1 MAETPWKP
9 RLTPFANLWKDSWEI
24 CLKFPL
30 NTYFITIISRRRP
43 KRKPHSVNNWIACRW
58 DTDTRPCHDS
68 GSTGS
73 VPRRKALLRPCK
85 GTGERGAVYQQYAV
99 MQKSAGTTSGVQVTW
114 MVQEYRLNFLSNEK
128 CAACKMYTAP
138 TFSKRR
144 FVFDSECCGYSSE
157 NSFHTG
163 DSFAHTNELR
173 RNCILTNRSYMHNT

>member
-1 MAETPWKP
+1 M
-9 RLTPFANLWKDSWEI
+9 
-24 CLKFPL
+24 
-30 NTYFITIISRRRP
+30 
-43 KRKPHSVNNWIACRW
+43 
-58 DTDTRPCHDS
+58 
-68 GSTGS
+68 
-73 VPRRKALLRPCK
+73 RPCK

-157 NSFHTG
+157 NSFHNHICKG
-163 DSFAHTNELR
+163 ADANMIVQISR
-173 RNCILTNRSYMHNT
+173 RQEITKGVQT